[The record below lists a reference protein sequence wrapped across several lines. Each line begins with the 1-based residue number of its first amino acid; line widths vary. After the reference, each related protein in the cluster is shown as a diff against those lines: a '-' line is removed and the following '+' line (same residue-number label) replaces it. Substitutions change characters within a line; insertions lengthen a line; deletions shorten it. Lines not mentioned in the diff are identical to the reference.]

1 MPRMPGRSGFPGL
14 YLAQRAEF
22 STRGA
27 LSAVGRALTETGRL
41 PCEWVERYRADAPHI
56 VYVVLSYATPIAWV
70 RNDGRVIIPDCS
82 YSLTTT
88 RHQRLCRTWLP
99 EQETTS

>member
-1 MPRMPGRSGFPGL
+1 MPRSSSRFPGL
-14 YLAQRAEF
+14 HLAQRAAF
-22 STRGA
+22 RTSGG
-27 LSAVGRALTETGRL
+27 LSAVCRAPEETGRL
-41 PCEWVERYRADAPHI
+41 PAEWAERYRADVPRI

-70 RNDGRVIIPDCS
+70 RDDNRVIIPDCC

-99 EQETTS
+99 EEQAPS